1 MNRAYVR
8 FALGFCFLVVLACL
22 GRIWQSFAADQPA
35 NPSPANQPAPKIA
48 DAQTLGGPDRYLTY
62 LSTDK
67 PLYRA
72 GETVFVRGVVLHH
85 AHRRPL
91 PAEEQTPAVMEI
103 RGPKGDVVASGQV
116 VSEDSVL
123 GFQWTVPDGQAGGQ
137 YTIKASFP
145 FTGYAPAERN
155 FDIRAYRAPRLKTQ
169 IQFLR
174 DGYGPGDDVAA
185 TLHVTRAEGGVP
197 AGAPVTV
204 IARVDGVEVFRGP
217 AKVNAE
223 GLCVARFQLPQQMAR
238 GEGVLALAIED
249 GGVLETATKTIP
261 ILLQTVDLTLY
272 PEGGELVAGLPN
284 RVYFEAFTP
293 AKKPA
298 DLAGVVVDAKGK
310 EVARFRSEHEGRGR
324 FAFTPQVGGK
334 YALKITQ
341 PSGIQTQYSLPDVKP
356 AGVVLQA
363 EKDVY
368 AADHAVRL
376 AVGCVD
382 AGRPLHVSL
391 AKRETIL
398 AATEVKSAGVPADG
412 LQKIELPLKPD
423 DPDGVL
429 IATVWGPDGLPL
441 AERLVFR
448 QPRKTIGVKITADAP
463 QYVPGGKARLTL
475 QTTDKDG
482 KPIDAVVGVTV
493 TDDSVLEMIERR
505 EQSPRLPVM
514 VLLESDVLELADAR
528 MYLDPD
534 NEQAPRAVDLLLGTQ
549 GWRRFAL
556 VRTEELLREHGD
568 AGRRAL
574 ALRIVTMREMMRSGG
589 AFGGGFPMAD
599 GAAMGVPLA
608 MPEGAA
614 MPPGLA
620 IPGAPAGLPMPAAAP
635 GAPLANEAEPPGA
648 EAMMGGLGNPA
659 PTDGP
664 AEAKEADA
672 EQIAAESPPPLAS
685 RPARQEEAGKRRK
698 MAEALEQAAAAE
710 EPLVADEMRAIRND
724 FVPVRIYAHQVRSH
738 RQPGERIDFTET
750 LFWHA
755 GIRTGQEGTATIEF
769 GLNDAVS
776 SFRVFAD
783 AFAGG
788 GELGSQ
794 TLQIES
800 VEPFYLEPK
809 LPLEVTMDDVI
820 RAPIGV
826 VNATDAALEGT
837 AIRITAQAAQKIE
850 SAIPPFA
857 IQPGGRARQMMRVR
871 VGKFH
876 GRAEFTLSANAGAYR
891 DEVTRS
897 MMVKPLGFPIEDGA
911 GGLLGPGDTVSRE
924 FTIPADLVPRSLAA
938 RIVVYPTPLASLTE
952 ALERLIQEPCG
963 CFEQTSSTV
972 YPLVMAQQYF
982 LSHQGVDPSLVER
995 SGDILTK
1002 GYERLLGFEC
1012 SSGGFEWF
1020 GSDPGHDALTAYGLL
1035 EFTDMATVRHVD
1047 PAVLQRTRTW
1057 LLAQRDGQGGYARKT
1072 HTLHTWLAEPEVA
1085 NSYNTWS
1092 LLEAKVEGDLATEV
1106 AWVRDAAERTQ
1117 NTYVMALGAN
1127 VLLLGGESDG
1137 ANRLLDKLAGRQTED
1152 GSLTGATTS
1161 VVGSGGDALTIETTA
1176 LAVLAWLKS
1185 PHYVE
1190 NVEKS
1195 IKYLAESCKAGRFG
1209 STQSTVLALRA
1220 IVAYDQS
1227 RAKPKAPGTLQ
1238 LTVDESPVGQ
1248 PVEFTADTQGAIEL
1262 PDATASL
1269 RPGKR
1274 QVQIHMTGGSQMPYS
1289 ATLKYYRLK
1298 PDSSEACKVHL
1309 EVALRDRE
1317 VEEGGVTEAA
1327 VAVVNRTGE
1336 TIPMPV
1342 AIVGVPGGLEVR
1354 HDQLKELVKAG
1365 KIAAY
1370 EVLGRDVV
1378 LYWRALKPEE
1388 RVELPISLIA
1398 AVPGTYTSPASRAYL
1413 YYTDE
1418 HKHWVEGM
1426 KVEIRAKG

>member
-1 MNRAYVR
+1 MNLNRHLVR
-8 FALGFCFLVVLACL
+8 FAVGLGCLVIVGCL
-22 GRIWQSFAADQPA
+22 GRMWQSLAADQPA
-35 NPSPANQPAPKIA
+35 KSPPAAQPALKLA
-48 DAQTLGGPDRYLTY
+48 DTQTLGGADRYLTY

-67 PLYRA
+67 PIYRT
-72 GETVFVRGVVLHH
+72 GETVFVRGVILHH
-85 AHRRPL
+85 ALRRPL
-91 PAEEQTPAVMEI
+91 PANQQTPAVLEI

-116 VSEDSVL
+116 TSEDSVL
-123 GFQWTVPDGQAGGQ
+123 GFQWKVPDSQAGGQ
-137 YTIKASFP
+137 YTIKASYP
-145 FTGYAPAERN
+145 FTGYAPAERD

-169 IQFLR
+169 IKFLR

-197 AGAPVTV
+197 AGAAVTV
-204 IARVDGVEVFRGP
+204 IARVDGAEVFRGP
-217 AKVNAE
+217 AKVNSE
-223 GLCVARFQLPQQMAR
+223 GVCLARFQLPQQIAR

-272 PEGGELVAGLPN
+272 PEGGDLVAGLPN

-298 DLAGVVVDAKGK
+298 DLAGVIVDQNGK
-310 EVARFRSEHEGRGR
+310 EVAQFRSEHEGRGR
-324 FAFTPQVGGK
+324 FEFTPKADGK

-341 PSGIQTQYSLPDVKP
+341 PAGIQTQYSLPDVKP

-363 EKDVY
+363 QKDVY
-368 AADHAVRL
+368 GAGEAVQL
-376 AVGCVD
+376 AVGSVPPD
-382 AGRPLHVSL
+382 RPLHVSL

-398 AATEVKSAGVPADG
+398 ATTDLQPPGVAGDG
-412 LQKIELPLKPD
+412 LHRIELKLKAD

-429 IATVWGPDGLPL
+429 IATVWGLDGLPL

-448 QPRKTIGVKITADAP
+448 QPRQSVGVKITADAP

-475 QTTDKDG
+475 QTTSADG
-482 KPIDAVVGVTV
+482 KPVDAVVGVTV
-493 TDDSVLEMIERR
+493 ADDSVLEMIERR
-505 EQSPRLPVM
+505 EQAPRLPVM
-514 VLLESDVLELADAR
+514 VLLENDVRELADAHV
-528 MYLDPD
+528 YLDPA
-534 NEQAPRAVDLLLGTQ
+534 NEQAPLAVDLLLGTQ

-556 VRTEELLREHGD
+556 VRTDEFLRAHGD

-574 ALRIVTMREMMRSGG
+574 GLRIVTMREMRRSGG
-589 AFGGGFPMAD
+589 AFGGGVPMAD
-599 GAAMGVPLA
+599 GARFA

-614 MPPGLA
+614 ML
-620 IPGAPAGLPMPAAAP
+620 GAPLPGAAP
-635 GAPLANEAEPPGA
+635 GAP
-648 EAMMGGLGNPA
+648 
-659 PTDGP
+659 P
-664 AEAKEADA
+664 AEAAALAPAANEPMRAGVAGPAPADRLAEAKDA
-672 EQIAAESPPPLAS
+672 AGQPAPAAAAPPV
-685 RPARQEEAGKRRK
+685 REEEVGKRQK

-710 EPLVADEMRAIRND
+710 MPLAAARPGLASDLVSALRND
-724 FVPVRIYAHQVRSH
+724 FVPVRIYAHQVRSN
-738 RQPGERIDFTET
+738 RQEGERTDFTET

-755 GIRTGQEGTATIEF
+755 GIRTGQEGTATVEF
-769 GLNDAVS
+769 GLNDSVS

-783 AFAGG
+783 AFAADGA
-788 GELGSQ
+788 LGSSS
-794 TLQIES
+794 LQIDS

-826 VNATDAALEGT
+826 VNATNAPLDGT

-850 SAIPPFA
+850 SVIPPFA
-857 IQPGGRARQMMRVR
+857 VQPGQRARQMMRVR
-871 VGKFH
+871 VGKFN
-876 GRAEFTLSANAGAYR
+876 GRAEFTLSASAGPYR

-897 MMVKPLGFPIEDGA
+897 VTVKPLGFPIEDGA
-911 GGLLGPGDTVSRE
+911 GGLLRPGDTVSHE

-952 ALERLIQEPCG
+952 ALQRLIQEPCG
-963 CFEQTSSTV
+963 CFEQTSSTT
-972 YPLVMAQQYF
+972 YPLVMAQRYF

-995 SGDILTK
+995 SGEILAK

-1012 SSGGFEWF
+1012 KSGGYEWF

-1035 EFTDMATVRHVD
+1035 EFTDMAQVRHVD
-1047 PAVLQRTRTW
+1047 PAMLQRTRTW
-1057 LLAQRDGQGGYARKT
+1057 LLAQRDGKGGFARKT

-1092 LLEAKVEGDLATEV
+1092 LLEGKVQGDLAAEV

-1127 VLLLGGESDG
+1127 VLLLGGERDG
-1137 ANRLLDKLAGRQTED
+1137 ANRLLDKLAGKQIAD
-1152 GSLTGATTS
+1152 GSLAAATTS
-1161 VVGSGGDALTIETTA
+1161 VVGSGGEALAIETTA

-1185 PHYVE
+1185 PAYVE

-1227 RAKPKAPGTLQ
+1227 RAKPKSPGSLQ
-1238 LTVDESPVGQ
+1238 LTVDGSPVGI
-1248 PVEFTADTQGAIEL
+1248 PTPFTADTQGGIEL
-1262 PDATASL
+1262 PDATAAL
-1269 RPGKR
+1269 TPGKH
-1274 QVQIHMTGGSQMPYS
+1274 QVQIQMTGGSQMPYS
-1289 ATLKYYRLK
+1289 ATLKYHRLK
-1298 PDSSEACKVHL
+1298 PDSSDVCKVHL
-1309 EVALRDRE
+1309 EVALRDKT
-1317 VEEGGVTEAA
+1317 VDEGGVTEAA

-1342 AIVGVPGGLEVR
+1342 AIIGVPGGLEVR

-1388 RVELPISLIA
+1388 RVELPISLVA

>member
-1 MNRAYVR
+1 MNLKRCFVR
-8 FALGFCFLVVLACL
+8 FALGLCSLLAVACL
-22 GRIWQSFAADQPA
+22 GWIWQGLAADQPA
-35 NPSPANQPAPKIA
+35 SPPATASPVLKRA
-48 DAQTLGGPDRYLTY
+48 ETQTLGGADRYLTY

-67 PLYRA
+67 PIYRT

-85 AHRRPL
+85 ASHRPL
-91 PAEEQTPAVMEI
+91 SADQQTPAMIEI
-103 RGPKGDVVASGQV
+103 RGPKGDVVASGQAT
-116 VSEDSVL
+116 SEDSVL

-137 YTIKASFP
+137 YTIKANYP
-145 FTGYAPAERN
+145 MTGYAPAERN

-169 IQFLR
+169 IKFLR

-204 IARVDGVEVFRGP
+204 IARVDGAEVFRGP
-217 AKVNAE
+217 AQVNAE
-223 GLCVARFQLPQQMAR
+223 GVCLARFQLPQQMTR

-249 GGVLETATKTIP
+249 GGVIETATKTIP

-293 AKKPA
+293 AQKPA
-298 DLAGVVVDAKGK
+298 DLAGVIVDANGK
-310 EVARFRSEHEGRGR
+310 EVAQFRSEHEGRGR
-324 FAFTPQVGGK
+324 FTFTPQASGK

-341 PSGIQTQYSLPDVKP
+341 PAGIQTQYSLPDVKA

-363 EKDVY
+363 LKDVY
-368 AADHAVRL
+368 GAGEVVQL
-376 AVGCVD
+376 TVGGVPGD
-382 AGRPLHVSL
+382 RPLHVTL
-391 AKRETIL
+391 AKREMVL
-398 AATEVKSAGVPADG
+398 AATDLKAPGVAGDG
-412 LQKIELPLKPD
+412 LHRIELKLKPD

-429 IATVWGPDGLPL
+429 IATVWGLDGLPL

-448 QPRKTIGVKITADAP
+448 QPRKTVGVKIAADAP
-463 QYVPGGKARLTL
+463 QYVPGGKARITL
-475 QTTDKDG
+475 QTTDADG
-482 KPIDAVVGVTV
+482 KPVDAVVGVTV

-505 EQSPRLPVM
+505 EQAPRLPVM
-514 VLLESDVLELADAR
+514 VLLESDVRELADAHV
-528 MYLDPD
+528 YLDPA
-534 NEQAPRAVDLLLGTQ
+534 NAQAPLAVDLLLGTQ
-549 GWRRFAL
+549 GWRRYAF

-574 ALRIVTMREMMRSGG
+574 ALRIVTMREIMRSGG
-589 AFGGGFPMAD
+589 GFSLAD
-599 GAAMGVPLA
+599 GAPAG
-608 MPEGAA
+608 MPMGAA
-614 MPPGLA
+614 MAPA
-620 IPGAPAGLPMPAAAP
+620 FAMPGAPAGLPVPAAAP
-635 GAPLANEAEPPGA
+635 GAPGA
-648 EAMMGGLGNPA
+648 EAGPPVPAAAEGMMGGFGNPA
-659 PTDGP
+659 LAERPAGAEQ
-664 AEAKEADA
+664 AEAKPAPE
-672 EQIAAESPPPLAS
+672 PAS
-685 RPARQEEAGKRRK
+685 QPAREESLGKRQK
-698 MAEALEQAAAAE
+698 MAEALEQAAAAR
-710 EPLVADEMRAIRND
+710 PALIAADMAGQLRHD
-724 FVPVRIYAHQVRSH
+724 FVPVRIHAHQVRSN
-738 RQPGERIDFTET
+738 RQAGERTDFTET

-755 GIRTGQEGTATIEF
+755 GIRTGQGGTATIEF

-776 SFRVFAD
+776 SFQVFAD
-783 AFAGG
+783 AFAADGA
-788 GELGSQ
+788 LGSSS
-794 TLQIES
+794 LQIES

-826 VNATDAALEGT
+826 VNATNTPLEGT

-857 IQPGGRARQMMRVR
+857 IQAGERARQMLRLR
-871 VGKFH
+871 VGKFN
-876 GRAEFTLSANAGAYR
+876 GRAEFTLSANAGPYR
-891 DEVTRS
+891 DEVTRAV
-897 MMVKPLGFPIEDGA
+897 MVRPLGFPIEDGA
-911 GGLLGPGDTVSRE
+911 GGLLRPGDTASHE
-924 FTIPADLVPRSLAA
+924 FTIPEDLVPRSLAA
-938 RIVVYPTPLASLTE
+938 RIVVYPTPLASLNE

-963 CFEQTSSTV
+963 CFEQTSSTT

-995 SGDILTK
+995 SGEILTK

-1012 SSGGFEWF
+1012 ASGGYEWF

-1035 EFTDMATVRHVD
+1035 EFTDMAQVRHVD
-1047 PAVLQRTRTW
+1047 PAMLQRTRKW
-1057 LLAQRDGQGGYARKT
+1057 LLGQRDGKGGYARKT

-1092 LLEAKVEGDLATEV
+1092 LLEAKVEGDLAAEV

-1127 VLLLGGESDG
+1127 VLLLGGERDG
-1137 ANRLLDKLAGRQTED
+1137 ANRLLDKLAGKQTAD

-1161 VVGSGGDALTIETTA
+1161 VVGSGGEALAVETTA

-1185 PHYVE
+1185 PPYAE

-1227 RAKPKAPGTLQ
+1227 RAKPKAPGSLQ
-1238 LTVDESPVGQ
+1238 LTVDGAPVGK
-1248 PVEFTADTQGAIEL
+1248 PIEFTADTQGAIEL
-1262 PDATASL
+1262 PDAIAAL
-1269 RPGKR
+1269 APGKH
-1274 QVQIHMTGGSQMPYS
+1274 QVQIQMTGGSQMPYS
-1289 ATLKYYRLK
+1289 ATLKYHRLK
-1298 PDSSEACKVHL
+1298 PDSSDACKVHL
-1309 EVALRDRE
+1309 EVALRDKA

-1336 TIPMPV
+1336 TIPLPV
-1342 AIVGVPGGLEVR
+1342 AIIGVPGGLEVR

-1398 AVPGTYTSPASRAYL
+1398 AVPGTYTGPASRAYL

-1418 HKHWVEGM
+1418 HKQWVEGM